1 MRRKLKKYVA
11 GGILFAFLL
20 TLVLPAYLYF
30 HTTAVNAAPGDGVA
44 ATYGIAV
51 KDGKVDF
58 KSSDIKSA
66 IWNDANSITV
76 TFKNDTTAT
85 FFPTNDSDNGRG
97 ELADQRIG
105 SKQGNGVI
113 NYSSS
118 DIGCYAQIKIDADE
132 SDNVVDFIMK
142 EHGSG
147 TIDIDFMPSE
157 TSSGCPDGNAPEIT
171 FNNPPMSVAYFRW
184 LDSGTIAIAD
194 GRATFTRVEGTNV
207 FFKDSEPKGT
217 DCRDKLILNNAK
229 TKVTYYELDNKYTGD
244 PPTSAD
250 AAGCKYNESTTVDE
264 QAFPPS
270 NKEILLANSKD
281 MGLPPGTGD
290 KGSIL
295 SVAGNEPP
303 SCESSGFSLSW
314 LFCGIVNALAEAT
327 DKVHD
332 NMLLPLLKN
341 PRIDTADSTS
351 GTYKAW
357 TSFRNIANIILL
369 FGLLFVVF
377 GQAVGMDA
385 YTAKKMMPRVLVA
398 AILINLSYYLIAIAN
413 DITAILGSGIAS
425 LIKAPFLLNGDFTFS
440 FSGAASGTVGGLGLA
455 ALFGVGALTA
465 GGVGTVGIWGVLGGI
480 GSFLFA
486 FILLPVFLA
495 VLGAAVTLI
504 LRRGLLLL
512 LILISPVAFA
522 LIAIPGGDK
531 YFKKYRELLFSTLLV
546 YPLFEAIWAISQVL
560 AVTINK
566 ANGNSSSLGV
576 SIIGIVG
583 TMIALFAPLF
593 LIPFAFKIAGG
604 VLSTV
609 GAIANDRGKGLIDG
623 RKKAQAEHRSQNA
636 HRFKEGELFKSGTG
650 IGRGINR
657 VGRGAG
663 AGISGR
669 FGFGEHGSAHQSL
682 TSFAAAD
689 AAAKDPRMVANK
701 DNDPVNQALT
711 YSSAKEARENLG
723 RDFGMNEAEINR
735 AVAGAEVIG
744 YTPARSIAAARQLV
758 LTNTG
763 YNGFE
768 RQNADGTTT
777 TVTAMEQMA
786 QTLARVSEGNTSTGA
801 GMAGFANYYAK
812 QGRADLSPGHGVL
825 NSLVQGGIANGHES
839 HYHVD
844 SNASAAA
851 VVSGSRAVD
860 VTTNVRGKTVALQAI
875 ATALESHLETNIDIM
890 NDVTRAPAVRQEAI
904 MEVKRTIGQ
913 IQQLDNNKSYG
924 ANENQMVI
932 NELVARTQQMSD
944 EATKVL
950 AGTRTGAPTDPVEVR
965 YVERT
970 VADPQNP
977 GKGKR
982 EIIEVQVPIGQ
993 EHLEDIQRFSAPLQQ
1008 QNNPNNPNN
1017 QPPAAPPPPASP

>member
-217 DCRDKLILNNAK
+217 DCRDKLILNAAK
-229 TKVTYYELDNKYTGD
+229 DKVTYYELDNKYTGD
-244 PPTSAD
+244 PPTTAD
-250 AAGCKYNESTTVDE
+250 AAGCKYNKSTTVDE

-270 NKEILLANSKD
+270 NIEIPLANSKD
-281 MGLPPGTGD
+281 KGLEAGTGD

-341 PRIDTADSTS
+341 PRIDTSDSAS

-425 LIKAPFLLNGDFTFS
+425 LIKAPFILNGDYTFS

-465 GGVGTVGIWGVLGGI
+465 GGVASVGIWGVLGGV

-504 LRRGLLLL
+504 LRRGILLL

-604 VLSTV
+604 VL
-609 GAIANDRGKGLIDG
+609 GAIGAVANDRGKGLIDG
-623 RKKAQAEHRSQNA
+623 RKKAQAERRAHNM
-636 HRFKEGELFKSGTG
+636 HRFREGDMFNKDARL
-650 IGRGINR
+650 GRGLDR
-657 VGRGAG
+657 VGRGVG
-663 AGISGR
+663 AGTAGR
-669 FGFGEHGSAHQSL
+669 FGFGRRGEAHHDL
-682 TSFAAAD
+682 HARAAAED
-689 AAAKDPRMVANK
+689 AIKNNASLRQLAYDDNGIAVMALSGGTAEGARRAALQLQAANGWTDDQRERALASAATAGYSGTNAVAAMTLMAQNKSRALGGLLKGEAGMELVRQSATQVSGGNEQMV
-701 DNDPVNQALT
+701 
-711 YSSAKEARENLG
+711 ENLMGGFSFNSRAAG
-723 RDFGMNEAEINR
+723 RLDFGGEFAGESLVNGWRRSSVGQHAQSYGASLEAFSEQFVPLTGPSMLQAVDATGAADIDTRRSTALALMEMQNMLPNATGQNQEIINE
-735 AVAGAEVIG
+735 
-744 YTPARSIAAARQLV
+744 
-758 LTNTG
+758 
-763 YNGFE
+763 
-768 RQNADGTTT
+768 
-777 TVTAMEQMA
+777 
-786 QTLARVSEGNTSTGA
+786 TLARAGIDHTLGTSVEEQLAVLSGGA
-801 GMAGFANYYAK
+801 ITATDIRGQARVYDAQTPQAG
-812 QGRADLSPGHGVL
+812 RD
-825 NSLVQGGIANGHES
+825 
-839 HYHVD
+839 
-844 SNASAAA
+844 
-851 VVSGSRAVD
+851 
-860 VTTNVRGKTVALQAI
+860 
-875 ATALESHLETNIDIM
+875 
-890 NDVTRAPAVRQEAI
+890 
-904 MEVKRTIGQ
+904 GQ
-913 IQQLDNNKSYG
+913 
-924 ANENQMVI
+924 
-932 NELVARTQQMSD
+932 
-944 EATKVL
+944 
-950 AGTRTGAPTDPVEVR
+950 
-965 YVERT
+965 
-970 VADPQNP
+970 
-977 GKGKR
+977 
-982 EIIEVQVPIGQ
+982 
-993 EHLEDIQRFSAPLQQ
+993 
-1008 QNNPNNPNN
+1008 
-1017 QPPAAPPPPASP
+1017 QPPQPTPPAGP